1 MANRIRI
8 PQSRPLVASILA
20 LACVAGA
27 TTACSSSSK
36 GSSGSSGTLVVADG
50 NSELDTLLPAN
61 TALSFSELGILF
73 APMVAF
79 KSDGSLDYVQASS
92 ITGSNQSKQWTI
104 KFRPGWTFHNGEPVT
119 AQSYADGWNLTA
131 YGPNNF
137 INSAELAN
145 IVGYDAVHPAKG
157 KPTAKT
163 LSGVKVVDKYTLQ
176 VSLVKSDSQFPLE
189 LSQGQTGF
197 YPMPKAGLKDLASF
211 KTDPI
216 GDGPYEMNGSAKL
229 NQQVKLK
236 RYPGY
241 KGPNKGHIEN
251 IVFKMYTSP
260 DTAYTDTI
268 AGNADISLAPQD
280 KFSQIAHDFG
290 NRVAKSAGASIEF
303 LGFPLF
309 DKRFQNIK
317 LREAIS
323 LAIDRPAINKAIFGG
338 LYTPA
343 DSLFATTMEGGSTHA
358 CQYCT
363 FDPGKAKQLLQQAG
377 GWSGPMTI
385 TYPGGAGYDQAFQ
398 AVANQLRQNLGIQ
411 ATAKATVNFSDFFA
425 DLQKRSITSGPWR
438 GKWGSAY
445 PSPTDT
451 LHQLF
456 TPTGAYNYSIGGYS
470 NPKVTNLI
478 AQGDAAT
485 STAASVKYYQDAE
498 RAIEADFPVVP
509 TFYEAFPFVYSTRVA
524 NVHARPFQIDTDYE
538 AVTLK

>member
-1 MANRIRI
+1 MRH
-8 PQSRPLVASILA
+8 PQRTVRVAVSVIA
-20 LACVAGA
+20 LACVASMA
-27 TTACSSSSK
+27 AACSGSSSSNG
-36 GSSGSSGTLVVADG
+36 GSSEGTLVVADG
-50 NSELDTLLPAN
+50 NSELDTLLPGN
-61 TALSFSELGILF
+61 TALSFSELGIIF
-73 APMVAF
+73 APIVSF
-79 KSDGSLDYVQASS
+79 NDDGSLRYVQASS
-92 ITGSNQSKQWTI
+92 ITGSNNSTEWTI
-104 KFRPGWTFHNGEPVT
+104 KFRPDWTFQNGEPVT

-131 YGPNNF
+131 YGPNAYV
-137 INSAELAN
+137 NSGELAN
-145 IVGYDAVHPAKG
+145 IVGYDAVHPATG
-157 KPTAKT
+157 QPTAKT
-163 LSGVKVVDKYTLQ
+163 LSGVKVVDQYTLQ
-176 VSLVKSDSQFPLE
+176 VSLTKPDSQFPLE

-197 YPMPKAGLKDLASF
+197 YPMPQAGLKDLASF
-211 KTDPI
+211 KTNPI
-216 GDGPYEMNGSAKL
+216 GDGPYEMNGPAKL

-236 RYPGY
+236 RYAGY

-251 IVFKMYTSP
+251 IVFRMYTSP

-268 AGNADISLAPQD
+268 AGNVDIDLAPQD
-280 KFSQIAHDFG
+280 KFPQIASDFG
-290 NRVAKSAGASIEF
+290 SRVAKSSGASIEF
-303 LGFPLF
+303 LAFPLF
-309 DKRFQNIK
+309 DKRYQNPQ

-343 DSLFATTMEGGSTHA
+343 DSLFATSMVGGSTHA

-363 FDPGKAKQLLQQAG
+363 FDPTKAKQLLQQAG

-398 AVANQLRQNLGIQ
+398 AVANQIRQNLGIQ
-411 ATAKATVNFSDFFA
+411 VTAKPTVGFSDFFT
-425 DLQKRSITSGPWR
+425 DLEKKSITGGPWR

-456 TPTGAYNYSIGGYS
+456 TPTGAYNYSIGGYT
-470 NPKVTNLI
+470 NTTVTDLI
-478 AQGDAAT
+478 AKGDAAAT
-485 STAASVKYYQDAE
+485 TAQSVTYYQDAE

-509 TFYEAFPFVYSTRVA
+509 TFYEAFPFVYSNRVA